1 MLPWNHPCFVGIH
14 VSIHF
19 KDGNKIIK
27 SRYGDINGREG
38 DIIEQI
44 DVYLYDTSVLK
55 HRLTERNVCDILSD
69 YTGTTGITEDIV
81 QIYYMKSV
89 KNIYRIDDRGSEH
102 DFMI

>member
-19 KDGNKIIK
+19 KDGSKIIK
-27 SRYGDINGREG
+27 SRYGNINGREG

-55 HRLTERNVCDILSD
+55 NRLTERNVCDVLSD
-69 YTGTTGITEDIV
+69 YAEINEDIV
-81 QIYYMKSV
+81 QIYYIKSA
-89 KNIYRIDDRGSEH
+89 KNMYRIDDKGSEH